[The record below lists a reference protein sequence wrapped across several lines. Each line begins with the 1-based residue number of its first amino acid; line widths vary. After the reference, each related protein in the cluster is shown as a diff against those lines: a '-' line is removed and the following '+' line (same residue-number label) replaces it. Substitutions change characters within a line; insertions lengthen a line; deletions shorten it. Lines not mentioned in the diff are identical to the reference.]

1 MSQSVDIPN
10 PTQAPQTAQQ
20 ADFDTVVD
28 VEESATPGQDF
39 SPSTTYEDQDCIDN
53 HDEDSECAAESEIIY
68 SYDVPRPALT
78 IEEAAGILG
87 KSVPA
92 IERSIAGKWGNKL
105 PEGWKARKMKLD
117 GEVEWRILPPPGF
130 RIRRSTSNI
139 ARPKLDNQNEEL
151 ESVNSAST
159 NSASTN
165 STNSSE
171 ASTSP
176 AKAPESS
183 TKSTLDFGFSLEKLL
198 SAGKKAGNEL
208 VKVAENAMENGF
220 EQHPTI
226 VIDRASDVEK
236 LLRELA
242 DTQKELATERLMHLE
257 DLRHMQEMAN
267 SMRLLEMRGT
277 QTQILKEELEEAR
290 NALRAHKE
298 RYEAYVAL
306 PWWKKLFVSTP

>member
-1 MSQSVDIPN
+1 MCNDALGGEVSEMSQSVEIPN
-10 PTQAPQTAQQ
+10 PTQTPQPALE
-20 ADFDTVVD
+20 ANCDTVVD
-28 VEESATPGQDF
+28 VEESAIHGQDF
-39 SPSTTYEDQDCIDN
+39 TPSPTYDDQDCLDN
-53 HDEDSECAAESEIIY
+53 HDEDLEDSQESDIIY

-78 IEEAAGILG
+78 VEEAAGILG
-87 KSVPA
+87 KSVRA
-92 IERSIAGKWGNKL
+92 IERSIAGKWGNRL

-117 GEVEWRILPPPGF
+117 GEVEWRILPPAGF

-139 ARPKLDNQNEEL
+139 TRPKIETEEQ
-151 ESVNSAST
+151 ESMTSST
-159 NSASTN
+159 QQK
-165 STNSSE
+165 
-171 ASTSP
+171 P
-176 AKAPESS
+176 QDS
-183 TKSTLDFGFSLEKLL
+183 TKSTLDFGFTLEKLF

-208 VKVAENAMENGF
+208 VKVAENAMENGY

-242 DTQKELATERLMHLE
+242 DTQKELATERMMHIE
-257 DLRHMQEMAN
+257 DLRQMHEMAT

-290 NALRAHKE
+290 NLLKAHKE
-298 RYEAYVAL
+298 RYEAYVTL

>member
-1 MSQSVDIPN
+1 MSQSVEIPN
-10 PTQAPQTAQQ
+10 STQTPKTAPEAVY
-20 ADFDTVVD
+20 DTVVD
-28 VEESATPGQDF
+28 VEESANSGQDF
-39 SPSTTYEDQDCIDN
+39 SPSPTYDDQDCVDN
-53 HDEDSECAAESEIIY
+53 HDEDLECTEESDIIY

-78 IEEAAGILG
+78 VEEAAGILG
-87 KSVPA
+87 KSVAA
-92 IERSIAGKWGNKL
+92 IERGITGKWGNKL

-139 ARPKLDNQNEEL
+139 TKPKMETPSEVQETKNQ
-151 ESVNSAST
+151 
-159 NSASTN
+159 
-165 STNSSE
+165 
-171 ASTSP
+171 
-176 AKAPESS
+176 APSG
-183 TKSTLDFGFSLEKLL
+183 KSTLDFGFSLEKLL
-198 SAGKKAGNEL
+198 SVGKKAGNEL
-208 VKVAENAMENGF
+208 VKVAETAMENGL

-257 DLRHMQEMAN
+257 DLRQMQDMAN

-277 QTQILKEELEEAR
+277 QTQILKEELEDAR
-290 NALRAHKE
+290 KLLKDHKE

>member
-1 MSQSVDIPN
+1 MSQSVEVPN
-10 PTQAPQTAQQ
+10 PAQAPQTALE
-20 ADFDTVVD
+20 ANCDTVVD
-28 VEESATPGQDF
+28 VEESSSPGHDF
-39 SPSTTYEDQDCIDN
+39 SPSTTYDDQDCLEN
-53 HDEDSECAAESEIIY
+53 HYEDLDCTEESDIIY

-130 RIRRSTSNI
+130 RIRRSTTNI
-139 ARPKLDNQNEEL
+139 TKPKMETLNEER
-151 ESVNSAST
+151 ET
-159 NSASTN
+159 T
-165 STNSSE
+165 
-171 ASTSP
+171 TSNNQT
-176 AKAPESS
+176 KAPEPSA
-183 TKSTLDFGFSLEKLL
+183 KSTLDFGFSLEKLL
-198 SAGKKAGNEL
+198 SAGKKAGTEL
-208 VKVAENAMENGF
+208 VKVAENAMESGL

-257 DLRHMQEMAN
+257 DLRHMQEMSN

-290 NALRAHKE
+290 SALRAHKE

>member
-1 MSQSVDIPN
+1 MSQSIEIPN
-10 PTQAPQTAQQ
+10 STPAPQAAPE
-20 ADFDTVVD
+20 ADYDTVVD
-28 VEESATPGQDF
+28 VEESANPGQDF
-39 SPSTTYEDQDCIDN
+39 SPSTTYDDQDCTDDN
-53 HDEDSECAAESEIIY
+53 HDEDLECTEESDIIY

-78 IEEAAGILG
+78 VEEAAGILG
-87 KSVPA
+87 KSVAA
-92 IERSIAGKWGNKL
+92 IERGITGKWGNKL

-130 RIRRSTSNI
+130 RIRRSTTNI
-139 ARPKLDNQNEEL
+139 TKPKMETQ
-151 ESVNSAST
+151 
-159 NSASTN
+159 
-165 STNSSE
+165 SE
-171 ASTSP
+171 VQETKSP
-176 AKAPESS
+176 APSVR
-183 TKSTLDFGFSLEKLL
+183 STLDFGFSLEKLL
-198 SAGKKAGNEL
+198 SVGKKAGNEL
-208 VKVAENAMENGF
+208 VKVAETAMENGL

-242 DTQKELATERLMHLE
+242 DTQKELATERLIHLE
-257 DLRHMQEMAN
+257 DLRQMQDMAN

-290 NALRAHKE
+290 KLLKDHKE

>member
-10 PTQAPQTAQQ
+10 PTQTPQTAQQ
-20 ADFDTVVD
+20 ANFDTVVD
-28 VEESATPGQDF
+28 VEESANPGHDF

-53 HDEDSECAAESEIIY
+53 HDEDSECAEEEIIY

-130 RIRRSTSNI
+130 RIRRSTGNI
-139 ARPKLDNQNEEL
+139 AKPKLENQ
-151 ESVNSAST
+151 STDSASA
-159 NSASTN
+159 NSTSAN
-165 STNSSE
+165 STNLGE
-171 ASTSP
+171 TSTSP

-183 TKSTLDFGFSLEKLL
+183 NRSTLDFGFSLEKLL
-198 SAGKKAGNEL
+198 SVGKKAGNEL